1 MGSSDFLGFF
11 AAEPVENE
19 ITPAISWPV
28 AEGEDKLRVSQERAD
43 FETGC
48 LCEPLPG
55 RSNEEGIAIG
65 RLPNQV
71 CRYCSYRLAIN

>member
-11 AAEPVENE
+11 DAERGENK
-19 ITPAISWPV
+19 ITPAISRPV

-48 LCEPLPG
+48 LCEPLPV
-55 RSNEEGIAIG
+55 RNFEAGIAIG
-65 RLPNQV
+65 RLRDQD
-71 CRYCSYRLAIN
+71 CRYCSYRFANN